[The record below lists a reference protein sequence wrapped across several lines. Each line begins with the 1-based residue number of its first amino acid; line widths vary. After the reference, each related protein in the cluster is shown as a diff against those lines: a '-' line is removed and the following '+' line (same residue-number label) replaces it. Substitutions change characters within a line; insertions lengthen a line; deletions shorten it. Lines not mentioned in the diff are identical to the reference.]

1 MYQYIMDIIR
11 IEIEPMT
18 RTVLIN
24 EAIIWVRQ
32 LKLFEY
38 AMIEV
43 RLLDNFDKIWDIYTY
58 KIDQEDYKNW
68 TNDQYLIDWVKNK
81 LSNEKQFS
89 VKLRK
94 T

>member
-1 MYQYIMDIIR
+1 MDIIR

-38 AMIEV
+38 AWIEV
-43 RLLDNFDKIWDIYTY
+43 SIRDDCDKSWDNFRY
-58 KIDQEDYKNW
+58 KIEGEEYLNW
-68 TNDQYLIDWVKNK
+68 KDDQYLIDWVKNK
-81 LSNEKQFS
+81 LSNEK
-89 VKLRK
+89 
-94 T
+94 